1 MRPWTFVELLGGRF
15 KTRRYGYSV
24 QVFDLPGIGTVRYA
38 QWKHPRVRPRAL
50 RVEDVEQYRRFISAG
65 DFCIDV
71 GAHAGDST
79 LPMALAAGPSG
90 VTLALEP
97 NPFVYPVLEKNS
109 RLNRTLATIL
119 PMLAAAMEQEGEIV
133 FEYSDA
139 GYCNG
144 GCHGDIGV
152 LKHGHTYPLSV
163 HGINLSHELRHDFPD
178 LLPKLKFIKI
188 DAEGYDLHVI
198 RSIADLIE
206 EFRPYVKA
214 EVFKGTSPAYRREL
228 VSFFL
233 ERSYVPH
240 RVAVEPCLAGEVLG
254 PDDMMQWD
262 HYDILCLPQ
271 SALMKT

>member
-1 MRPWTFVELLGGRF
+1 MRAIRPCPW
-15 KTRRYGYSV
+15 
-24 QVFDLPGIGTVRYA
+24 
-38 QWKHPRVRPRAL
+38 RV
-50 RVEDVEQYRRFISAG
+50 
-65 DFCIDV
+65 
-71 GAHAGDST
+71 
-79 LPMALAAGPSG
+79 AAGPSG